1 MEIGQ
6 EIRLSRAVGNEDAS
20 KQENRTLSDP
30 FDDDEKEEEVKPVVK
45 SEPVQQPKQQ
55 QVHQPR
61 PQQQPQNPR
70 PQQQQ
75 NPKPQQQ
82 QPRPRNNVEDPNG
95 LYNFFRGGCVIG
107 ARTNDNRVALD
118 PSGSIFTFTSR
129 DLSAYFERY
138 FKYYGYENIY
148 FGDGSA
154 QLNDIPQMY
163 LIFPKMEKIAVAGRS
178 ASDIEVELLGGKSR
192 GAHVK
197 LDGRFK
203 ELVRPFVDMS
213 KLVVN
218 ESQKRDK
225 NGRAFC
231 YIELDADAVLSALF
245 LHNKAYRVILLDT
258 VQQGSNVLYRVARL
272 REVNS
277 GGSDIREIIEH
288 ITK

>member
-20 KQENRTLSDP
+20 KPETSTLSDP
-30 FDDDEKEEEVKPVVK
+30 FDDDEKEEVKPVVK
-45 SEPVQQPKQQ
+45 PEPVQQPKQQ

-61 PQQQPQNPR
+61 PQQQQSQNPR

-75 NPKPQQQ
+75 NPKPQ

-95 LYNFFRGGCVIG
+95 LYDFKGGCVIG

-138 FKYYGYENIY
+138 FKHHGYENIY

-258 VQQGSNVLYRVARL
+258 AQQGSNVLYRVARL
-272 REVNS
+272 REVNN

>member
-6 EIRLSRAVGNEDAS
+6 EIRLSRVVDGNAAS
-20 KQENRTLSDP
+20 KPEASVLSDP
-30 FDDDEKEEEVKPVVK
+30 FEDDDKEEEVKPVTK
-45 SEPVQQPKQQ
+45 SEPVQQPKPQQ

-70 PQQQQ
+70 SQQQQ

-95 LYNFFRGGCVIG
+95 LYDFRGGCVIG
-107 ARTNDNRVALD
+107 ARTNDNRIALD

-138 FKYYGYENIY
+138 FKHHGYENIY

-178 ASDIEVELLGGKSR
+178 ANDIEVELLGGKSR

-231 YIELDADAVLSALF
+231 YIELDADAVLGALF

-272 REVNS
+272 RELNS

>member
-20 KQENRTLSDP
+20 KPENRTLSDP

-45 SEPVQQPKQQ
+45 PEPVQQPKQ

-61 PQQQPQNPR
+61 PQQQSQNPR

-82 QPRPRNNVEDPNG
+82 QPKPRNNVEDPNG
-95 LYNFFRGGCVIG
+95 LYDFRGGCVIG

-138 FKYYGYENIY
+138 FKHHGYENIY

-218 ESQKRDK
+218 ESHKRDK

-272 REVNS
+272 REVNNN
-277 GGSDIREIIEH
+277 GSDIREIIEH